1 MNKEKRNL
9 SQPKERHKILN
20 IKEEENNIINNK
32 KIEIKNLPKNVML
45 TSDKILLNKK
55 EIKQITSSDKII
67 GEKEEDKINK
77 NSNLSLNVYEK
88 NNYRQTNY
96 SNYRTRKCINCNCN
110 CYNSDCNCREF
121 FLKNCLSII
130 SFAIDIAIIVV
141 ITRIYKWTDKNPLK
155 NINFGNS
162 NIAIDS
168 STRILENLQK
178 NEFNEE
184 SRFFNVSELKEVKQY
199 LRYLD
204 DDCQD
209 FNSKLNES
217 NYNIDKVFDLK
228 FDMVHKTSLG
238 ILIIYCIS
246 FGTLLLIL
254 ISALGALCCGNKA
267 YVFLAPLLVLII
279 IVALFSGITNLIL
292 FIILLVNYYKGNS
305 TGDFLDFYEECLD
318 NDKKL
323 YLKDAYNRLD
333 KLNSNFSA
341 FVVLNIFGILLNNIS
356 SCCKKKD
363 DN

>member
-1 MNKEKRNL
+1 MLSNDQIQIKKKSIKIIKRKYSGTNLSLKQHLNKNIHKDIYSLFFDIENSTSKMNKEKRNL

-110 CYNSDCNCREF
+110 CYNCDCNCREF

-162 NIAIDS
+162 NITIDS

-184 SRFFNVSELKEVKQY
+184 SRFFNVSELKEVKHY

-204 DDCQD
+204 DDCQ
-209 FNSKLNES
+209 F
-217 NYNIDKVFDLK
+217 
-228 FDMVHKTSLG
+228 
-238 ILIIYCIS
+238 LI
-246 FGTLLLIL
+246 
-254 ISALGALCCGNKA
+254 
-267 YVFLAPLLVLII
+267 
-279 IVALFSGITNLIL
+279 
-292 FIILLVNYYKGNS
+292 
-305 TGDFLDFYEECLD
+305 
-318 NDKKL
+318 
-323 YLKDAYNRLD
+323 
-333 KLNSNFSA
+333 
-341 FVVLNIFGILLNNIS
+341 
-356 SCCKKKD
+356 
-363 DN
+363 